1 MCAWLA
7 RPTFVPS
14 FGLATDLSTEATAG
28 VSATT
33 PRREHC
39 LTPPRLSWW
48 AVVDAH
54 YRRWLELSQPELPD
68 KPTTRSGAAG

>member
-7 RPTFVPS
+7 RPNFVPS
-14 FGLATDLSTEATAG
+14 FGLATDLSTSHGGRLSHHDPARASTD
-28 VSATT
+28 V
-33 PRREHC
+33 
-39 LTPPRLSWW
+39 PPRLSWW
-48 AVVDAH
+48 VVVDAH